1 MLDNARLCN
10 NDMGRYILVVF
21 QIEVTKQKMNHMEMD
36 IRDEIGKKILALPPS
51 KAVQAEAILRQI
63 QRMKEEGK
71 DESNLE
77 MFEQAVELAMLLN
90 GK

>member
-1 MLDNARLCN
+1 ME
-10 NDMGRYILVVF
+10 
-21 QIEVTKQKMNHMEMD
+21 IE
-36 IRDEIGKKILALPPS
+36 IRDEIGKKILALPKS
-51 KAVQAEAILRQI
+51 KAAQAEAILKQI

-77 MFEQAVELAMLLN
+77 MFEQAMELAMLLN

>member
-1 MLDNARLCN
+1 
-10 NDMGRYILVVF
+10 MGRYILVVF
-21 QIEVTKQKMNHMEMD
+21 QIEVTKEKMNHMEMD

-51 KAVQAEAILRQI
+51 KAVQAKAILKQI

-77 MFEQAVELAMLLN
+77 MFEQAMELAMLLN